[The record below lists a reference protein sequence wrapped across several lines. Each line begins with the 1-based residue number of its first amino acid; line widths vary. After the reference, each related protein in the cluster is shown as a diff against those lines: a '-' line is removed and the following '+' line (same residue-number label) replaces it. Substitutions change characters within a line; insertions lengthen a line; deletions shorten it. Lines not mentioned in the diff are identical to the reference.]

1 MGNQEIIKNELDVLE
16 TPKTEGM
23 DEELRENI
31 EALHE
36 AHVQV
41 EKQEISGMSDA
52 SEVDKQLE
60 INISA
65 LKAGAGML
73 EDEIEYVKKSKKKY
87 VVAAFILA
95 FLDVFCLVARLVTL

>member
-1 MGNQEIIKNELDVLE
+1 MSNQEVIKNELDVLE

-23 DEELRENI
+23 DEELRESI

-41 EKQEISGMSDA
+41 EKQEISGISDA

-73 EDEIEYVKKSKKKY
+73 EDEIEYIKKSKKKY